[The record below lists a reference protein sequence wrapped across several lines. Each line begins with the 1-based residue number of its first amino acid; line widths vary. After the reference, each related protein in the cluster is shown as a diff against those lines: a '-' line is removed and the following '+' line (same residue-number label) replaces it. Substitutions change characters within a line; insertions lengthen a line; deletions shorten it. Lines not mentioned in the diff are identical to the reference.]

1 MTLDHAYLART
12 FLLCVRAIPVT
23 LEITLVSFLLAF
35 IPAILI
41 ALCRIHRIRIL
52 SPLCAVFVSFIRGT
66 PIVLQIL
73 IVYSIMPSFLNALVV
88 QAGWAVNVFELNP
101 IWYAFVVFGI
111 NTTATLSEVFR
122 SAIGSVDKG
131 QMEAA
136 LCIGE
141 TPSRAFFRIILPQA
155 FVSALPN
162 LCTLFIILIKNTSL
176 AFMMTVREI
185 TAVAKIEAA
194 YGYNYVESYIDIFVI
209 YIIIG
214 LVVQFLF
221 RRLEGLLVFRGVHPA
236 LRAHGV
242 CRTWRGKC

>member
-1 MTLDHAYLART
+1 MTLDFAYLVRT
-12 FLLCVRAIPVT
+12 FWLCVRAIPVT
-23 LEITLVSFLLAF
+23 LEITLVSFLIAL
-35 IPAILI
+35 IPAVLI
-41 ALCRIHRIRIL
+41 ALCRLHKIKVL
-52 SPLCAVFVSFIRGT
+52 SQLCAVFVSFIRGI

-73 IVYSIMPSFLNALVV
+73 IVYSICPSLLNALIVRS
-88 QAGWAVNVFELNP
+88 GWNFNVFEMNP
-101 IWYAFVVFGI
+101 IVYAFVVFGI

-141 TPSRAFFRIILPQA
+141 TPARAFFRIVLPQA
-155 FVSALPN
+155 CRSALPN
-162 LCTLFIILIKNTSL
+162 ICTLTIILIKNTSL

-221 RRLEGLLVFRGVHPA
+221 RRLEVRLAFRG
-236 LRAHGV
+236 
-242 CRTWRGKC
+242 GKNAKNFRFI